1 MSVEGSNS
9 KVGGVVGQSPESTQG
24 SAAAPP
30 PLPPSSSGPLQP
42 PHQFPIVSPSG
53 VPAFI
58 STGQIQPPFGM
69 NNTSGIPMPGM
80 LAPYPLVIGGPGG
93 AGVPLNAGQ
102 FVPGNPSMIPGA
114 GPYFNAGGLARAP
127 IPGAAPAMFS
137 SMYPIPNGQGAIV
150 PGVPPFGQHHSL
162 GGGPPRMGNPMA
174 AGGMHPGGG
183 PPPHHSQGNMPVQQR
198 MNGPP
203 QQGGA
208 PRPPSSHLQH
218 VNVSNNA
225 SGTPPTSS
233 AGASSTPSQRPP
245 ATTEANDVSKAVGD
259 AFKDAVLKRMAEKKG
274 NAPTVTV
281 TDPSKAPSSA
291 TVPTSEPASAPNPSQ
306 AHVPIAHV
314 SHAVPSSPH
323 TAHSGH
329 HVSTHASTVAPPTV
343 PGYSPSHL
351 THAPLVTTSAQHT
364 QPRPNVSQ
372 HATHAPV
379 SQSTEHHSDSHRPQ
393 TAPSAFQISSSQP
406 AGADLLAAL
415 RRADDDDEPAP
426 SSPAPDRFMLA
437 RTGGKVGS
445 VMTEMDRLE
454 LLERLRVEYA
464 AKHHRAKLSYTLDA
478 LRNIKENIRHE
489 LTSASFPPGMKA
501 HKLLPTGG
509 RKVAVEDDPIA
520 KAKKFFTSILNKLS
534 RDNFNKLVVDLV
546 KYDIKSQE
554 MLTAIISTVFDK
566 ALEDVKYQDIYADL
580 CKLLGERA
588 QEWSQ
593 KYLRVME
600 LDEKQAPAGAGWYFD
615 VSGGSTV
622 QDGEWQGP
630 LTTRD
635 EAQDKGYRIS
645 NFKRLLLNR
654 CQLEFFREDLLQTG
668 QEEELDEAQKAAR
681 GGSMTAAEIEE
692 FRVRALRRKELRR
705 ANKKRMLSNMAF
717 IGQLYMAGM
726 LTSPILFSCCGKLL
740 NAGKPI
746 TTVPDPDDIEALC
759 KLLTLAGGKLEE
771 EEKHKLKEKP
781 DAEMKMVK
789 TFELLQLTI
798 DAHPKLESRSRFL
811 VKDLI
816 DLRSNKWELTG
827 SASTIERQARTVTLA
842 QAKALILA
850 EEEAEKAK
858 LMSSSGDS
866 GPKGSYSNAGLGNS
880 ARQQVSRSGGGVS
893 GNNGGGRNDQG
904 NNAGQDYRNQQ
915 RRTGPASTLGQRG
928 KGPVSSSSSG
938 GAESSSSEDGWAT
951 VPVKGGKVLPPSSQ
965 SSTSIQSPP
974 STPSGAT
981 GEAPSSPAVAPAAL
995 SIKTVVLSGD
1005 ALLKHVST
1013 IVLEFCR
1020 IMDADELIRSVTE
1033 VSGSVN
1039 YQKILVQGALID
1051 AVKSADAR
1059 KNAGKAIVT
1068 LASKGLMQRESI
1080 VSGLATFMMSYSD
1093 LVSDAPKIFEYT
1105 ALVSIYP
1112 RHSFCA
1118 ASDDRHILTPLVRV
1132 LRVYEHNSCLNCLT
1146 Q

>member
-1 MSVEGSNS
+1 MEGSKSSGNA
-9 KVGGVVGQSPESTQG
+9 Q
-24 SAAAPP
+24 SAAQTPLPTVVAPPAQGAAPPPQGP
-30 PLPPSSSGPLQP
+30 PLPPSSVAPQ
-42 PHQFPIVSPSG
+42 PHQFPIVPNGG

-58 STGQIQPPFGM
+58 SPGQIQQPYM
-69 NNTSGIPMPGM
+69 NNSSGIPLPGM
-80 LAPYPLVIGGPGG
+80 MPPYPLVMGGPGG
-93 AGVPLNAGQ
+93 AGVGVPLNGQ
-102 FVPGNPSMIPGA
+102 FVPTNQLAAPMIPG
-114 GPYFNAGGLARAP
+114 GNPFFNGMARAP
-127 IPGAAPAMFS
+127 LPGAAPAIFPG
-137 SMYPIPNGQGAIV
+137 SMYPIAGGNIV
-150 PGVPPFGQHHSL
+150 PGVPPFGQHHPL
-162 GGGPPRMGNPMA
+162 GGAPPRMGNPLATGMNP
-174 AGGMHPGGG
+174 AGVPT
-183 PPPHHSQGNMPVQQR
+183 HHAQGNVSVQQR
-198 MNGPP
+198 MTGPL
-203 QQGGA
+203 GGSA
-208 PRPPSSHLQH
+208 PRPPSSSSHLQP
-218 VNVSNNA
+218 VNVSSNP
-225 SGTPPTSS
+225 SGTPSTSTT
-233 AGASSTPSQRPP
+233 AAAAAASTTQRP
-245 ATTEANDVSKAVGD
+245 TTTSESNDASKAVGD

-274 NAPTVTV
+274 SAPTVTV
-281 TDPSKAPSSA
+281 TDSSKTTSTATA
-291 TVPTSEPASAPNPSQ
+291 TVPSSESTSSPLPPHQHSSH
-306 AHVPIAHV
+306 AHVPIAHAP
-314 SHAVPSSPH
+314 HATSSSQHIGNHISTPH
-323 TAHSGH
+323 S
-329 HVSTHASTVAPPTV
+329 SSVAPPPV
-343 PGYSPSHL
+343 PGHSPSHA
-351 THAPLVTTSAQHT
+351 TLVSSGQTL
-364 QPRPNVSQ
+364 PRSNVSQ
-372 HATHAPV
+372 HATHAP
-379 SQSTEHHSDSHRPQ
+379 SSSISSDHHSDAHRSQ
-393 TAPSAFQISSSQP
+393 TSPAALQSSASQP
-406 AGADLLAAL
+406 AGADLLASL
-415 RRADDDDEPAP
+415 RRADDDDERAP
-426 SSPAPDRFMLA
+426 SSPAPDRFLLA
-437 RTGGKVGS
+437 RSGGKSGTM
-445 VMTEMDRLE
+445 MTEIDRLE

-478 LRNIKENIRHE
+478 LREFKENIRHE
-489 LTSASFPPGMKA
+489 LTSAAFPPGMKA
-501 HKLLPTGG
+501 HKLIPTGG

-630 LTTRD
+630 LTTKE

-654 CQLEFFREDLLQTG
+654 CQLEFFREDVNQTG
-668 QEEELDEAQKAAR
+668 QEEEQDEAQKAAR
-681 GGSMTAAEIEE
+681 GSSMTAAEIEE

-740 NAGKPI
+740 NAGKPVHTI
-746 TTVPDPDDIEALC
+746 IPDPDDIEALC

-771 EEKHKLKEKP
+771 EEKNKLKEKP
-781 DAEMKMVK
+781 DAEMKMGK
-789 TFELLQLTI
+789 TFELLQLII
-798 DAHPKLESRSRFL
+798 DSHPKLESRSRFL

-866 GPKGSYSNAGLGNS
+866 GTKGSYSNAGLGNS
-880 ARQQVSRSGGGVS
+880 ARQQVSRSGSGVS
-893 GNNGGGRNDQG
+893 GNGGGRNDQG
-904 NNAGQDYRNQQ
+904 NSGGQDYRNQQ

-928 KGPVSSSSSG
+928 KGPVPSSTSP
-938 GAESSSSEDGWAT
+938 GAAEGSSEDGWAT
-951 VPVKGGKVLPPSSQ
+951 VPVKGGKVLPPSQPASAA
-965 SSTSIQSPP
+965 SIQSPP
-974 STPSGAT
+974 STPSSALGENPLSPGA
-981 GEAPSSPAVAPAAL
+981 APSSL
-995 SIKTVVLSGD
+995 GIKTVVLSGD

-1033 VSGSVN
+1033 VSTSVN

-1068 LASKGLMQRESI
+1068 LANKGLMHRDSI
-1080 VSGLATFMMSYSD
+1080 INGLATFMNSYSD
-1093 LVSDAPKIFEYT
+1093 LVADAPKIFEYT
-1105 ALVSIYP
+1105 ANVSIY
-1112 RHSFCA
+1112 
-1118 ASDDRHILTPLVRV
+1118 
-1132 LRVYEHNSCLNCLT
+1132 
-1146 Q
+1146 